1 MILKQ
6 ANLGT
11 FDLGTSITVTAGLE
25 TGNSETADSLNA
37 NLGTADR
44 ETALPWTDYPGRL
57 ILKKLDN
64 HRKAYLDLRTLDEI
78 MPLEQLISEHLIL
91 GTADLWKLDLTI
103 YDPETTDLGA
113 YDPGTANLWT
123 FHTRRTFSGM
133 WSWNSWY

>member
-44 ETALPWTDYPGRL
+44 ETALP
-57 ILKKLDN
+57 
-64 HRKAYLDLRTLDEI
+64 
-78 MPLEQLISEHLIL
+78 
-91 GTADLWKLDLTI
+91 
-103 YDPETTDLGA
+103 
-113 YDPGTANLWT
+113 
-123 FHTRRTFSGM
+123 
-133 WSWNSWY
+133 